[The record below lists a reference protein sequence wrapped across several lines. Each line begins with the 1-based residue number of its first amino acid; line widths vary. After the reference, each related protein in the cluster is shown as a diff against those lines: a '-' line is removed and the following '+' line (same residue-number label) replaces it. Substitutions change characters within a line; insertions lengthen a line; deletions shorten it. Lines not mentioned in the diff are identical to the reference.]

1 MSNTMREILFRGKW
15 GRTWIYGDLQHSST
29 KETMYIDNY
38 TSFPFQ
44 VIPETIGQFTGL
56 TDKNGNKIFEGDIV
70 QCVEAFA
77 LDKIKKGECYVV
89 DWFDEGAMFEI
100 TKGLDSED
108 FNHCTELQFKI
119 IGNIHDNPELL
130 KGTKNQ

>member
-1 MSNTMREILFRGKW
+1 MREIWFRGKW
-15 GRTWIYGDLQHSST
+15 GRTWIYGNLQHSST

-44 VIPETIGQFTGL
+44 VIPETVGQFTGL

-70 QCVEAFA
+70 KAKWRYLSNTDTVIGVVKYDNADFILETDEHYLFFE
-77 LDKIKKGECYVV
+77 DNIFSYECEV
-89 DWFDEGAMFEI
+89 
-100 TKGLDSED
+100 
-108 FNHCTELQFKI
+108 

-130 KGTKNQ
+130 NEK